1 MGENK
6 ISSSGEEEELFP
18 DEVHSFIE
26 HIHHERRLSQNTV
39 RNYKHAL
46 FSFFRWLRH
55 SRKLDCLFAADRS
68 DARAYLIEV
77 QSKISRTTTKNHIS
91 GLRCFYKFCQARQLT
106 FQNPFHNLTLPK
118 STRKLPQ
125 FLSERQVSQL
135 MDQTSISPEKS
146 DTDSFF
152 LLRDRM
158 ILQLLYGGG
167 LRVSELTMLNYGS
180 LDANRATLRVIG
192 KGRKERICPIG
203 RTAVNSIFCF
213 RDKHSPNASYDA
225 PITINRSGGRLT
237 VRSIQLLL
245 KKYLRSASLPENLSP
260 HKLRH
265 TFATHLLNNGADLR
279 AVQELLGHSNLST
292 TQVYTH
298 VSVARLKESHRQAHP
313 RA

>member
-1 MGENK
+1 
-6 ISSSGEEEELFP
+6 
-18 DEVHSFIE
+18 
-26 HIHHERRLSQNTV
+26 
-39 RNYKHAL
+39 
-46 FSFFRWLRH
+46 
-55 SRKLDCLFAADRS
+55 
-68 DARAYLIEV
+68 
-77 QSKISRTTTKNHIS
+77 
-91 GLRCFYKFCQARQLT
+91 
-106 FQNPFHNLTLPK
+106 
-118 STRKLPQ
+118 
-125 FLSERQVSQL
+125 
-135 MDQTSISPEKS
+135 
-146 DTDSFF
+146 
-152 LLRDRM
+152 
-158 ILQLLYGGG
+158 
-167 LRVSELTMLNYGS
+167 MLNYGS